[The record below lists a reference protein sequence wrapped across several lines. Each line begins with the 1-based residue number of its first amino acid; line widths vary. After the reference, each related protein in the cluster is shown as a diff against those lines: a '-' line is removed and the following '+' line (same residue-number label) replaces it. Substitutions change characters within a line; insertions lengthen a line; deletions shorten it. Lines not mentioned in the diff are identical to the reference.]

1 MKRLVLG
8 AVFALAAACHS
19 RSSDA
24 IVPVVDA
31 AAVSAA
37 PAASIAPASKS
48 TSPATAVLR
57 EERTVTVD
65 GVEETWRLEWRR
77 PPLPSCMGDDWYT
90 CPCNGEEFGEKGSLD
105 LVRARP
111 GEGEERLSL
120 DALFEERD
128 ATLPRWQVD
137 ERERKSLKVPTQPEL
152 QKRALVKVM
161 NVADYDHDGRATEFP
176 LQVGST
182 PCGHQ
187 ASVLVGIDR
196 KNPKLHVFLAST
208 TTKDDWMVLR
218 PTEWDKVK
226 EKVPQEFVEL
236 ACGDHGSDEENS
248 VRVTADDAGLHLT
261 RSSGKCP

>member
-1 MKRLVLG
+1 MVC
-8 AVFALAAACHS
+8 ALAAACHS

-24 IVPVVDA
+24 TAPMIDA
-31 AAVSAA
+31 AAESAA
-37 PAASIAPASKS
+37 PAASAAPAPTS
-48 TSPATAVLR
+48 TSPATAVVR
-57 EERTVTVD
+57 EETTVTVD
-65 GVEETWRLEWRR
+65 GVDETWRLEWRR

-111 GEGEERLSL
+111 GAGEERLNL

-128 ATLPRWQVD
+128 ATLPRWQVSD
-137 ERERKSLKVPTQPEL
+137 KERKSLKVPTQLEL
-152 QKRALVKVM
+152 QKRPLVKLM
-161 NVADYDHDGRATEFP
+161 NVGDYDHDGRATEFT
-176 LQVGST
+176 LQVSST

-196 KNPKLHVFLAST
+196 RNPKLHVFLEST

-226 EKVPQEFVEL
+226 EKVPQEFVEV
-236 ACGDHGSDEENS
+236 ACGDHGADEENT

-261 RSSGKCP
+261 HASGKCP